1 MLIVKGHD
9 QTWVSG
15 VNKWK
20 ELMGEAARKETA
32 RQVGYHHP
40 EGVDEW
46 QKTKEYRKSDTPRR

>member
-1 MLIVKGHD
+1 MKGHD

-32 RQVGYHHP
+32 RQVGYYHT

-46 QKTKEYRKSDTPRR
+46 QKTTEYRKSDTPRR